1 MIKLNSTVQVTNE
14 QVSADLEGATVVLQL
29 SDGVYYQ
36 LNGVGGCV
44 WARINEGPCEVSELV
59 DNVLA
64 KYDVDRTR
72 CEADVIA
79 LLQDMSKQS
88 LVEVTEPEE

>member
-1 MIKLNSTVQVTNE
+1 MIKQHSMVEVTNE

-44 WARINEGPCEVSELV
+44 WARINEGPCQVHELV
-59 DNVLA
+59 DAVTA
-64 KYDVDRTR
+64 EYDVDRSR
-72 CEADVIA
+72 CEADVIE
-79 LLQDMSKQS
+79 LLQDMAKRS
-88 LVEVTEPEE
+88 LVAVTEPKE